1 MISLRANPYLRE
13 FRRSRITRIA
23 TVIAVLY
30 LVAAVAGP
38 WIAPYGPFDLVALP
52 RQAPSLEHWF
62 GTDEIGR
69 DIMSRLLY
77 GTAVALTIGLVA
89 VTIGLLAGG
98 VIGLVAAY
106 KGGKVDGVLMRLM
119 DILLAF
125 PGLLIALAVITFL
138 GPGVVNTMIAIG
150 IGAIPGYARLIRGD
164 VLSFMA
170 RDHVLAARSL
180 GAGDVRL
187 MVKHLLPLAIPSIL
201 VFSSAQLARAIL
213 TEAGLSFLG
222 LGVQPP
228 DPSWGSMIAT
238 GQRYF
243 LSAPFMG
250 IFPGLAIMGMVF
262 ALNLLGDSLRD
273 ALDPRQRGSI

>member
-1 MISLRANPYLRE
+1 M
-13 FRRSRITRIA
+13 
-23 TVIAVLY
+23 
-30 LVAAVAGP
+30 
-38 WIAPYGPFDLVALP
+38 
-52 RQAPSLEHWF
+52 
-62 GTDEIGR
+62 
-69 DIMSRLLY
+69 
-77 GTAVALTIGLVA
+77 
-89 VTIGLLAGG
+89 
-98 VIGLVAAY
+98 AAY
-106 KGGKVDGVLMRLM
+106 KGGKVDAVLMRLM

-125 PGLLIALAVITFL
+125 PGLLLALAVITFL

-164 VLSFMA
+164 VLSFLA

-243 LSAPFMG
+243 LSAAVHG
-250 IFPGLAIMGMVF
+250 HLPGPGHHGHGLRAQSARRQLARCARPTSTRQCLTRVPRHRERSKHDH
-262 ALNLLGDSLRD
+262 ATTSRD
-273 ALDPRQRGSI
+273 RWWSSPAQRAGWAARS